1 MRQSGANIY
10 TVTQVNHAIK
20 LLLEDQDAFRNL
32 YIQGELSNYK
42 KYPSGHHYFTLKDAD
57 GVLSRTGRSRAG
69 CADD

>member
-32 YIQGELSNYK
+32 YIQGGLPYI
-42 KYPSGHHYFTLKDAD
+42 AD
-57 GVLSRTGRSRAG
+57 IPIGQI
-69 CADD
+69 CQ